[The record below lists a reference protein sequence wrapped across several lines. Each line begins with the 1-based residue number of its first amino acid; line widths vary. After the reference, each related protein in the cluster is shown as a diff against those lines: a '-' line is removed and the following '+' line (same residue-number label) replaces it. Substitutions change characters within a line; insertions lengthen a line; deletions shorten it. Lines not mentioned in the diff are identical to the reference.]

1 MHIMRLEA
9 GIDTLTPRAGR
20 KSVRQCQS
28 KLDGHENV
36 LLRRGFSGGQ
46 LTPLGK
52 SRRAVEFEY
61 FASDEMAL

>member
-1 MHIMRLEA
+1 M
-9 GIDTLTPRAGR
+9 
-20 KSVRQCQS
+20 
-28 KLDGHENV
+28 

-52 SRRAVEFEY
+52 SGGAVEFEY